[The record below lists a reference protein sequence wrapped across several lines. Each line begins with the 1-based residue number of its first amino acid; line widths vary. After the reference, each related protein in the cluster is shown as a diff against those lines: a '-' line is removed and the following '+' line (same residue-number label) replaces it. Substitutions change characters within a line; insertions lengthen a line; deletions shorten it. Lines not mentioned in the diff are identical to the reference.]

1 MGECSTQE
9 VINAYDNAILYT
21 DYFLSLVIKLLKQ
34 NDDAFETAMVYV
46 SDHGESLGENGL
58 YLHAFPYFLA
68 PDTQKHVPAV
78 MWFGENFDQ
87 ESLVRIEETR
97 KKRLSHDN
105 MFSTLLG
112 LFEIRSTSYEP
123 QMDLLDHS
131 NPEHL

>member
-1 MGECSTQE
+1 
-9 VINAYDNAILYT
+9 
-21 DYFLSLVIKLLKQ
+21 
-34 NDDAFETAMVYV
+34 
-46 SDHGESLGENGL
+46 
-58 YLHAFPYFLA
+58 
-68 PDTQKHVPAV
+68 